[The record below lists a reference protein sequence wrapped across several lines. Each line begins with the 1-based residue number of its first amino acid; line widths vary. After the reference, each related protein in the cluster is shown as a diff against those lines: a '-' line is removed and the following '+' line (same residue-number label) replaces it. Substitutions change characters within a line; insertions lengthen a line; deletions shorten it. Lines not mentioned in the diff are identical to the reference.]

1 MRILTLLFLVGFV
14 FNGCSDP
21 TGDAHTMKAQP
32 VTVLELHARD
42 FSQEVRFTGS
52 VSLYREEKVGFEVS
66 GRVLAVLDEGAEI
79 EGPAVDEHGKLIR
92 PGDVIATVDDTRHR
106 QRFEAVQARR
116 KAVQRE
122 VEAVHAAMRL
132 AIQNLRRQKSIF
144 VEGAGSQ
151 QAVDEAQS
159 NFERQRAR
167 KAEREAVVRAI
178 TEELKQA
185 KEDVEDSTLRAPFSG
200 RITRLHVGKGAVVEP
215 GAPVV
220 TLTLMDPIQ
229 IQVSVSADDDRR
241 IQTGDRAIIF
251 PKDPL
256 DVGGKPTQMNAI
268 VYEKGAVADPNTR
281 TFRINLM
288 VRNERR
294 RIEQIDPTTKGLPVV
309 RDFLPVVRRFRGEE
323 GNLFVHTESIYR
335 ERGQSFVLRL
345 PGVSFHPGARRSAVG
360 KHLPEKVGITLGEDY
375 FTVVKW
381 TFRSL
386 QDSGD
391 LREGDFLVVN
401 PKQEHL
407 NGLAIG
413 RPQWLLRPGD
423 LIPVQFLV
431 HKTPRGFYVP
441 VDAITKVDGKHVV
454 YVVEGT
460 NARMAEVTVHE
471 SYRELRRVE
480 GEHIDSGSDIVVD
493 GVHYL
498 SDGQP
503 VTIVDRTGS
512 ST

>member
-1 MRILTLLFLVGFV
+1 
-14 FNGCSDP
+14 
-21 TGDAHTMKAQP
+21 MKTQP
-32 VTVLELHARD
+32 VTVLKLEERD
-42 FSQEVRFTGS
+42 FSQEARFTGS
-52 VSLYREEKVGFEVS
+52 VGLYREEKVGFEVS
-66 GRVLAVLDEGAEI
+66 GRVLAVLDEGEEV
-79 EGPAVDEHGKLIR
+79 EGPAMDEQGRLVR

-106 QRFEAVQARR
+106 QQFEAVQARL
-116 KAVQRE
+116 KAVHRE

-159 NFERQRAR
+159 NYDRQRAR

-178 TEELKQA
+178 KEELKQA
-185 KEDVEDSTLRAPFSG
+185 KEDVEDSTLRAPFAG
-200 RITRLHVGKGAVVEP
+200 RITRLHVGQGAVVEP
-215 GAPVV
+215 GTPVV
-220 TLTLMDPIQ
+220 TLSLMDPIQ
-229 IQVSVSADDDRR
+229 VQVAVSADDDRR
-241 IQTGDRAIIF
+241 IQTGDRALIF

-256 DVGGKPTQMNAI
+256 HPDGEPTQMNAI
-268 VYEKGAVADPNTR
+268 VYEKGAVADPNLR

-309 RDFLPVVRRFRGEE
+309 REFLPVIRRYRGEE
-323 GNLFVHTESIYR
+323 GKLYVPTESIYR
-335 ERGQSFVLRL
+335 EGGQSFVLRL
-345 PGVSFHPGARRSAVG
+345 SGVSFHPGARRSAIG
-360 KHLPEKVGITLGEDY
+360 KHLPEKVKVTLGEDY
-375 FTVVKW
+375 LTVVKW

-386 QDSGD
+386 RESGD

-413 RPQWLLRPGD
+413 RSQWLLRPGD
-423 LIPVQFLV
+423 LIPVRFLLDT
-431 HKTPRGFYVP
+431 TPRGFYVP
-441 VDAITKVDGKHVV
+441 VGAITKVDGKHVV

-460 NARMAEVTVHE
+460 NARMATVGVHE
-471 SYRELRRVE
+471 AYRELRRIE
-480 GEHIDSGSDIVVD
+480 GEHIGPGTHVIVD
-493 GVHYL
+493 GVHYV

-503 VTIVDRTGS
+503 VTIVSREGPS
-512 ST
+512 L